1 MTDSS
6 DPLPPEETPPP
17 ADAAAAPA
25 AASAAAETGAVPPQP
40 ESAAHRRWRL
50 RLSHAA
56 LLLLAVI
63 LLLYYPVG
71 MLMISNIDDDP
82 GFGPGQVADGASHA
96 VAVAAALIDREVD
109 QHAWPASDPFF
120 FPGAALDNMP
130 NFQTGIVYAL
140 SRFAVDMTDQIGR
153 TRGSSQADPDLDKAA
168 GLLKYPP
175 NVWIYDPS
183 TSWAPTASSQ
193 SQYRAARRAL
203 LDYND
208 KLASQKA
215 VFERRADNLLSTLDR
230 FAADL
235 GSTSAVI
242 DQQIRDHSGDFVDFH
257 ADDVFYNA
265 KGKLYA
271 YALLFRALGTDFAN
285 VIAERDLKAVWAQ
298 TEQSLVEAATLRP
311 LIVIN
316 GRPDGLILPNHLAVE
331 GFYLLRARTQLREIT
346 NILAK

>member
-1 MTDSS
+1 VT
-6 DPLPPEETPPP
+6 PEASGSAEPMLGAAAGAAEAKPETP
-17 ADAAAAPA
+17 
-25 AASAAAETGAVPPQP
+25 T
-40 ESAAHRRWRL
+40 HRRWRL

-56 LLLLAVI
+56 LGVVAAA

-71 MLMISNIDDDP
+71 MLMISRIDDDP
-82 GFGPGQVADGASHA
+82 AFGPGTVEDGASHA
-96 VAVAAALIDREVD
+96 VAMAAALIDREVD

-120 FPGAALDNMP
+120 YPGAALDNMP
-130 NFQTGIVYAL
+130 NFQTGIIYAL

-153 TRGSSQADPDLDKAA
+153 TRGSSEADPDLDKAA

-175 NVWIYDPS
+175 NVWVFDPS
-183 TSWAPTASSQ
+183 TSWAPTASSS

-203 LDYND
+203 LSYND
-208 KLASQKA
+208 KLASHQA

-230 FAADL
+230 FAADI
-235 GSTSAVI
+235 GSTSAI
-242 DQQIRDHSGDFVDFH
+242 LDQQIREHASDFVDFH

-271 YALLFRALGTDFAN
+271 YALLFRELGIDFAK
-285 VIAERDLKAVWAQ
+285 VIDERDLKGVWDQ
-298 TEQSLVEAATLRP
+298 TGQSLFEAASLRP

-316 GRPDGLILPNHLAVE
+316 GRPDGLLLPNHLAAE

-346 NILAK
+346 SILAK

>member
-1 MTDSS
+1 MTDAS

-17 ADAAAAPA
+17 AVPPEASAPA
-25 AASAAAETGAVPPQP
+25 EPPTEPPAEAKP
-40 ESAAHRRWRL
+40 ETPAHRRWRL

-56 LLLLAVI
+56 IGVVVAA
-63 LLLYYPVG
+63 LLLYYPIG
-71 MLMISNIDDDP
+71 MLMISRIDDDP
-82 GFGPGQVADGASHA
+82 GFGPGTVEDGASHA
-96 VAVAAALIDREVD
+96 VAMAAALIDREVD

-120 FPGAALDNMP
+120 YPGWALDNMP
-130 NFQTGIVYAL
+130 NFQTGIIYAL

-153 TRGSSQADPDLDKAA
+153 TRGSSEADPDLDKAA

-175 NVWIYDPS
+175 NVWIFDPS

-203 LDYND
+203 LSYND
-208 KLASQKA
+208 KLAAHQS

-230 FAADL
+230 FAADI
-235 GSTSAVI
+235 GSTSAVL
-242 DQQIRDHSGDFVDFH
+242 DQQIRDHSGDFMDFH
-257 ADDVFYNA
+257 SDDVSYNA

-271 YALLFRALGTDFAN
+271 YALLFRELGIDFAK
-285 VIAERDLKAVWAQ
+285 VIEERDLKGVWDQ
-298 TEQSLVEAATLRP
+298 TGASLFEAAALRP

-316 GRPDGLILPNHLAVE
+316 GRPDGLLLPNHLAAE

-346 NILAK
+346 SILAK